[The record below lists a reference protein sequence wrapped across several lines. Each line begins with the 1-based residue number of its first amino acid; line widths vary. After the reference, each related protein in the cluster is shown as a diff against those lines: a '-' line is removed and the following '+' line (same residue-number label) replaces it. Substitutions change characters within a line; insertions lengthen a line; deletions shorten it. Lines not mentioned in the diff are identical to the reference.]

1 MEKYKLITCI
11 VEQGK
16 ADGIIKEILKMGISG
31 VTSFRGVGTGVRE
44 KIGLKGRLIEPEKDV
59 FMTVVPEEKTDDMFG
74 RIIELANLKET
85 ARGFVFVQ
93 DVEKAFGFYKRD

>member
-11 VEQGK
+11 VEKGK
-16 ADGIIKEILKMGISG
+16 ADSIIKEILKLGISG
-31 VTSFRGVGTGVRE
+31 VTSFRGAGTGVRE
-44 KIGLKGRLIEPEKDV
+44 KIGLMGRLIEPEKDV
-59 FMTVVPEEKTDDMFG
+59 FMTVVPEEKTDELFG

-93 DVEKAFGFYKRD
+93 DVERAFGFYKRD